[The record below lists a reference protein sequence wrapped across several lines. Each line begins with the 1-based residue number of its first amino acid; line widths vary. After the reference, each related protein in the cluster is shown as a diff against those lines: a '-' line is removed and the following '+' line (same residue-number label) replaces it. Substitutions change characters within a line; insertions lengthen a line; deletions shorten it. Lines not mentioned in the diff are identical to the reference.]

1 MSGDDDKL
9 FEEAMASL
17 DVTDGLEGLGVDDAL
32 LTQRLG
38 TRSLLLEASQRE
50 ARAGHAAEDHV
61 FLSAMGALH
70 EVPEEKSPAA
80 ARAPQAQPSRARL
93 IRRGEMVA
101 DVRLDLH
108 GHTEAQAWT
117 ALEACILEARRR
129 GHRVLLVIC
138 GQGLHSK
145 KGAVLRAALQTW
157 LGGPLREHVA
167 EHSPAAPKQ
176 GGRGAWWLFLRP

>member
-1 MSGDDDKL
+1 MSRDDDKL
-9 FEEAMASL
+9 FDEAMANL
-17 DVTDGLEGLGVDDAL
+17 DLTEGLGGLGVDDAL

-38 TRSLLLEASQRE
+38 TRSLLLEASQLE

-70 EVPEEKSPAA
+70 DLPEEEPATA
-80 ARAPQAQPSRARL
+80 SAPQAQPSRARL
-93 IRRGEMVA
+93 IRRGEMIA

-117 ALEACILEARRR
+117 ALEACIIEARRR

-145 KGAVLRAALQTW
+145 RGAVLRAALQTW
-157 LGGPLREHVA
+157 LAGPLREHIA